1 MLATKR
7 GKPLYERGGFQLVR
21 RRDRKYLQ
29 IVWYEQDRGRER
41 STSAGTIHPEA
52 GRAALDRVYLERVG
66 GEHICPTCG
75 QRRQTEAKFVTSAI
89 ADYLTLSSE
98 KSSIEAIRARLDH
111 VLTYLVRTSQEA
123 LKCDGVN
130 EAWIEHFRKW
140 LAKTPIVSK
149 TGKRRKRALS
159 TIENS
164 VLQLAAAIN
173 ACGGGTAAKFKP
185 KQPKAVN
192 RTPQHRSDVA
202 ELARMFRYCLYPDAG
217 KQPAERARRDRGGLL
232 AFLRIS
238 VCTLARP
245 DAAHDVSTVTDR
257 RQWNSTARVL
267 SLNPDGRQQTRKYR
281 AVVPVPTRLAAMLD
295 ATTGFFVSAISV
307 ESSWKTMARSLNLP
321 ADGQSGMKLIRRS
334 VAHILR
340 QRLRQTDWGEIEI
353 FLGHDRFDDVSDL
366 YAPLRPDYL
375 ARALDEIER
384 LIVEIDAVVPGAF
397 SAPICED

>member
-1 MLATKR
+1 MPATKR
-7 GKPLYERGGFQLVR
+7 GKPLYERGRFQLVR
-21 RRDRKYLQ
+21 RPDRKYLQ

-41 STSAGTIHPEA
+41 STSAGTIDPEA

-75 QRRQTEAKFVTSAI
+75 QRRLTEAKFVTSAI
-89 ADYLTLSSE
+89 ADYLTLASE

-111 VLTYLVRTSQEA
+111 VLTYLVKTGQES
-123 LKCDGVN
+123 LKCDAVD
-130 EAWIEHFRKW
+130 EAWIERFRKW
-140 LAKTPIVSK
+140 LVKVPIVSK

-185 KQPKAVN
+185 QQPKAVN

-202 ELARMFRYCLYPDAG
+202 ELAAMFRYCLYPDSG
-217 KQPAERARRDRGGLL
+217 KQPVERARRDREGLL

-245 DAAHDVSTVTDR
+245 DAAHDVSTAADR
-257 RQWNSTARVL
+257 RQWNSNARVL

-321 ADGQSGMKLIRRS
+321 TDGQSGLKLIRRS
-334 VAHILR
+334 IAHILR

-375 ARALDEIER
+375 ARALSEIER
-384 LIVEIDAVVPGAF
+384 LIAEIDTLVPGAF
-397 SAPICED
+397 PAAICEN